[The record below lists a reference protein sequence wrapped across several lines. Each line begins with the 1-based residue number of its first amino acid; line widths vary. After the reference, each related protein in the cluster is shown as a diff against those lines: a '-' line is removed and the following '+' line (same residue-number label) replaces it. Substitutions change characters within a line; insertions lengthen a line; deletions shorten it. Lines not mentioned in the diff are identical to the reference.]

1 MTLDK
6 YKMSWFWE
14 IYGFRALHFEN
25 QKPQMNVDERRF
37 IVTGNTD
44 DADQAD
50 FHGYEIRVH
59 QCHPFA
65 QCSITG
71 ATHLSLIK
79 Y

>member
-25 QKPQMNVDERRF
+25 QKPQMNADERRF

-44 DADQAD
+44 DADLMD
-50 FHGYEIRVH
+50 FHGYEI
-59 QCHPFA
+59 CAYPM
-65 QCSITG
+65 G
-71 ATHLSLIK
+71 ASLWMR
-79 Y
+79 